1 MFGEGIDR
9 ESAIKRAADL
19 LRSGAT
25 LLAETCPVCGSPLLR
40 LVSGEVVCPIHGRVM
55 IAKTESD
62 IAEASI
68 LSVLT
73 ELEKNI
79 SSLLLNYNRRIQKN
93 EVGFEDAR
101 DLVYWLDAIERIE
114 KIKRLIQHPTQKKSS
129 KSTSSRQK

>member
-1 MFGEGIDR
+1 MIEGNIDR
-9 ESAIKRAADL
+9 ENAIKRAADL

-25 LLAETCPVCGSPLLR
+25 LLAETCPICSSPLLR

-55 IAKTESD
+55 IAKTESE

-79 SSLLLNYNRRIQKN
+79 SSLLLNYNKRIQKN
-93 EVGFEDAR
+93 EVGFEEAR

-114 KIKRLIQHPTQKKSS
+114 KIKRIILYSSQKKVPKPSS
-129 KSTSSRQK
+129 TKQK

>member
-1 MFGEGIDR
+1 MIEGNIDR
-9 ESAIKRAADL
+9 ENAIKRAADL

-40 LVSGEVVCPIHGRVM
+40 LISGEVVCPIHGRVM

-62 IAEASI
+62 IVEASI

-79 SSLLLNYNRRIQKN
+79 SSLLLNYSRRIQKN
-93 EVGFEDAR
+93 EVGFEDVR

-114 KIKRLIQHPTQKKSS
+114 KIKRLIQYPTQKKPL
-129 KSTSSRQK
+129 KSTSSKQK